1 VNNMTPLL
9 KKLNYKDQ
17 PSILVVNSPKSFDS
31 ELKEMANLTKI
42 TKTLS
47 KAKDIEFAMC
57 FATTQAEIDGFVTE
71 VYPKLKGDATIWLCY
86 PKMSSKNYKCE
97 FNRDTGWAIAGQY
110 NLEPVRQVAI
120 DDDFSAL
127 RFRKVEYIKT
137 ITRRESYALT
147 TDAKKRTSQ
156 KGK

>member
-1 VNNMTPLL
+1 MTTLF

-17 PSILVVNSPKSFDS
+17 ATILVVNSPKSFDI
-31 ELKEMANLTKI
+31 ELNEMANHAKI
-42 TKTLS
+42 IKTLS
-47 KAKDIEFAMC
+47 KAKDVEFAMC
-57 FATTQAEIDGFVTE
+57 FATTQSEIDNFVTE
-71 VYPKLKGDATIWLCY
+71 VYPKLKDDATIWLCY

-110 NLEPVRQVAI
+110 NLEPVRQVSI
-120 DDDFSAL
+120 DEDFSAL

-137 ITRRESYALT
+137 ITRRESFAISP
-147 TDAKKRTSQ
+147 DAKKRTSQ

>member
-1 VNNMTPLL
+1 MTPLF

-17 PSILVVNSPKSFDS
+17 ATILVVNGPKSFDS
-31 ELKEMANLTKI
+31 ELKEMTNHAKI
-42 TKTLS
+42 TTTLS
-47 KAKDIEFAMC
+47 KAKDVEFAMC
-57 FATTQAEIDGFVTE
+57 FATTQSEINSFVKD

-120 DDDFSAL
+120 DEDFSAL